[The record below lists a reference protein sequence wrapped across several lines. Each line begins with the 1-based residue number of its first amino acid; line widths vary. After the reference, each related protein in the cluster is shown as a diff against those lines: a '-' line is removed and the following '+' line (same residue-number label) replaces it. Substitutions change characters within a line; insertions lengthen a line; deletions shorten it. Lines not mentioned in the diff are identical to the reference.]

1 MEQQNLA
8 QALVKAQAEIGKAPK
23 NGENPHFR
31 SSFAT
36 LEDLIDVSRPALLK
50 YGIAVTQ
57 FPDSDG
63 ENNFLVTKMKHVS
76 GQEEVS
82 RIKIMLKDPTN
93 VQSIG
98 SAITYLKRY
107 AYAAMCGIATS
118 DDDDGHSASD
128 NGSHGNGNGHSS
140 SNGYESKPGA
150 ISPKQLGLLLAK
162 MRENENGQDRAQHIL
177 EKFKVGSLK
186 DLSWKNMEE
195 ALQIMTS

>member
-8 QALVKAQAEIGKAPK
+8 QALVKAQSEMGKAPR

-36 LEDLIDVSRPALLK
+36 MEDLIGVSRPALLK
-50 YGIAVTQ
+50 NGIAITQ
-57 FPDSDG
+57 YPDSDG
-63 ENNFLVTKMKHVS
+63 ENNFLVTKMKHIS

-82 RIKIMLKDPTN
+82 RVKIMVKDPTN

-118 DDDDGHSASD
+118 EDDDGTSASE
-128 NGSHGNGNGHSS
+128 NGS
-140 SNGYESKPGA
+140 SNGHANSTPAGYEPKPGA

-162 MRENENGQDRAQHIL
+162 MKGSEDGQDKVGIIL
-177 EKFKVGSLK
+177 DKFKIHNLK
-186 DLSWKNMEE
+186 DLHWKNMEE
-195 ALQIMTS
+195 ALQILTS